1 MRDVYL
7 AHLLTVAAPSS
18 EPRVRNTEEE
28 ESAVLRPRGGRE
40 RLTKS
45 RWEERE

>member
-1 MRDVYL
+1 MKSGKRMNLRRRGVYL

-28 ESAVLRPRGGRE
+28 ESALLRPREGGRG
-40 RLTKS
+40 
-45 RWEERE
+45 